1 MEFDF
6 PLLPLL
12 PRPITLVPASSF
24 AELERQASLNQTA
37 SATCSAFTSNVMIGS
52 SSLYSSTSPSSS
64 SSLTSSSYF
73 GSSYGSS
80 TMGSSMGGTSVG
92 GGVSSSTGSA
102 ALSDLEKL
110 GLIVDA
116 LGEASAK
123 AQDLPSSITQ
133 RLRLARNPSQR
144 VYIIR
149 SGVLSE
155 ESALSKEGSD
165 TSLCTSHLEGTGP
178 TATTHDTTEARRQL
192 PQQQQ
197 QQQPKN
203 RDEGGGSIETGLFHD
218 ESGALVTGMLKMGEK
233 KLFIVDR
240 FGVMHEQEACCVLD
254 FYVNE
259 TCQRQGYGKQ
269 LFDYM
274 LKTEDISPEQIA
286 YDRPSPKLYQF
297 LEKHFG
303 LTHHVPQPNQFA
315 IFEGFRLE
323 DTGEILQATG
333 TGSGNDNTGL
343 ADWQTIGRRSSPAS
357 VSSNQSNSDMTSSYS
372 TQPSSSSSS
381 FNNGCMAQPF
391 ATFGQRPLSFHQQYH
406 QQPPPLPPLPQTQ
419 VQAQQPNRR
428 ISSAFTSSI
437 QLGDISDK
445 SPVAAVQQPS
455 RRISSAYTSSIDL
468 SHPSALSALP

>member
-197 QQQPKN
+197 QQPKN

-233 KLFIVDR
+233 KLFIV
-240 FGVMHEQEACCVLD
+240 
-254 FYVNE
+254 
-259 TCQRQGYGKQ
+259 
-269 LFDYM
+269 
-274 LKTEDISPEQIA
+274 TEDISPEQIA

-297 LEKHFG
+297 LEKHFE
-303 LTHHVPQPNQFA
+303 LAHHVPQPNQFA

-381 FNNGCMAQPF
+381 FNNGCVAQPF